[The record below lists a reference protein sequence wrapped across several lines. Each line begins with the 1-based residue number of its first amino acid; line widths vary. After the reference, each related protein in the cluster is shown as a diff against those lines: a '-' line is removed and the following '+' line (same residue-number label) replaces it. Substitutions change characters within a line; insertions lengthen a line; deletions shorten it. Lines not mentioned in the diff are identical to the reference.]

1 MHDVL
6 FLCRLNPEAARLF
19 AEGRFRDGFNAI
31 DWTTD
36 AVQDL
41 QTTVV
46 TGPTG
51 AFCSSSAPE
60 V

>member
-1 MHDVL
+1 
-6 FLCRLNPEAARLF
+6 LNPEAARLIE
-19 AEGRFRDGFNAI
+19 EGRFRDGFNAI

-41 QTTVV
+41 QTTIV

-51 AFCSSSAPE
+51 TFCSSSKSE

>member
-6 FLCRLNPEAARLF
+6 LLCRLNPEAARLIG
-19 AEGRFRDGFNAI
+19 EGRFRDGFNAI

-41 QTTVV
+41 QTTVI

-51 AFCSSSAPE
+51 AFCSSSSPE